1 MKPQVYQLL
10 SIPIISALIGYFTNV
25 MAIKLLFWPQQP
37 IKLGIFELYGLLP
50 KRKAELARSIGQVV
64 EEQLLSLDDLFD
76 RIDTPE
82 MREHL
87 TAHLLAVLKDR
98 LRQTLPRVIPDRI
111 YRLIEDNLEK
121 IVRQEA
127 GNFIRTAVKEGR
139 DYVSEQITVSKIVE
153 DKVNDFDLN
162 ELENMIRRVS
172 STELRFI
179 EVLGGVLGLIIGFF
193 QVAILLLFPL

>member
-1 MKPQVYQLL
+1 MYQLI
-10 SIPIISALIGYFTNV
+10 SIPIISALIGYLTNV
-25 MAIKLLFWPQQP
+25 IAIKLLFWPQRP
-37 IKLGIFELYGLLP
+37 IKLGLFELYGLLP

-76 RIDTPE
+76 HIDTPE

-87 TAHLLAVLKDR
+87 TAHLVAVLKDR
-98 LRQTLPRVIPDRI
+98 LRHTLPRLLPDRI

-127 GNFIRTAVKEGR
+127 GNLIRTAVKEGR
-139 DYVSEQITVSKIVE
+139 DYITGQIAVSKIVE

-162 ELENMIRRVS
+162 ELENLIRRVS

-179 EVLGGVLGLIIGFF
+179 EALGGILGLIIGFV